1 MKKMFKK
8 MVVLCVSFVMAI
20 SAMTVTVSAEEKLYG
35 LSVTPPAYNNGGND
49 ISPHDNNYPTKVW
62 NLATQGMYTAE
73 GEANG
78 QADIY
83 TLYRF
88 TGVDSI
94 SISVNNWSSK
104 DLKVTLYKYGLITTI
119 EGSFTA
125 SANNGGG
132 KLFLKLDADK
142 QYYFG
147 FSAPC
152 NFTAYI
158 A

>member
-8 MVVLCVSFVMAI
+8 IVVLCLSFAMAI
-20 SAMTVTVSAEEKLYG
+20 SAITVTISAEEKLFG
-35 LSVTPPAYNNGGND
+35 LSTTPPVYDNGDEN
-49 ISPHDNNYPTKVW
+49 ISPQDNNYPTKIW
-62 NLATQGMYTAE
+62 NLSTDGMYTAE

-94 SISVNNWSSK
+94 SISVNNQSNK
-104 DLKVTLYKYGLITTI
+104 DLKVTLYKYGLITTTVD
-119 EGSFTA
+119 SFTV
-125 SANNGGG
+125 SADGHGG
-132 KLFLKLDADK
+132 KLFLKLNSDK

-152 NFTAYI
+152 DFTAYI